1 MNSTL
6 HELPDLNF
14 RLAGRDGKLQTVSL
28 TGDDYIIETMEDE
41 VEMVTRNIFGMPI
54 KIPHKTGKQKR
65 VCAPAF
71 GAMEMETK
79 ENGKVW
85 ILGAPLF
92 YKYTVSYNNNPKKSS
107 IHFAKEKCGCPNP
120 KKASA
125 KHSEGSLVSSNLEE
139 SSSSGMR
146 ELHAEPRL
154 PSFAKFALSKDF

>member
-14 RLAGRDGKLQTVSL
+14 RLAGKDGKLQTVSL

-92 YKYTVSYNNNPKKSS
+92 YKYTVSYDNNPKKSTIAFS
-107 IHFAKEKCGCPNP
+107 KEKCGCP
-120 KKASA
+120 SA
-125 KHSEGSLVSSNLEE
+125 KTTSTKHSEGSLVSADVDERAN
-139 SSSSGMR
+139 SGMR
-146 ELHAEPRL
+146 ELHAPPRL
-154 PSFAKFALSKDF
+154 PSFANSGMREL